1 MEILTVKNNKMD
13 YSTFKDVVF
22 YLFPTFYIL
31 ALVVMFCSA
40 LIALFVNLYTGN
52 IIGIATF
59 IIILLMVAATPL
71 IQSRMIAKKS
81 INQLN
86 DLHHTDVIFYDLVFD
101 ESKLTSIEYSSK
113 NEIPMKYKNIKKIL
127 ETKDVVIFI
136 SKAGYTIYFEKKN
149 ASIKE
154 IERLHAFFD
163 KQNITWRK
171 SIL

>member
-13 YSTFKDVVF
+13 YSTFKKVVF

-31 ALVVMFCSA
+31 LLVAMFCSA
-40 LIALFVNLYTGN
+40 LIALFINLYTGN
-52 IIGIATF
+52 IIGISTF
-59 IIILLMVAATPL
+59 IIILLMVATAPL

-149 ASIKE
+149 ASIEE

-163 KQNITWRK
+163 KQNIKWRK

>member
-1 MEILTVKNNKMD
+1 
-13 YSTFKDVVF
+13 
-22 YLFPTFYIL
+22 
-31 ALVVMFCSA
+31 
-40 LIALFVNLYTGN
+40 
-52 IIGIATF
+52 
-59 IIILLMVAATPL
+59 MVATAPL

-149 ASIKE
+149 ASSE
-154 IERLHAFFD
+154 DIERLHAFFD
-163 KQNITWRK
+163 KQNITWKK

>member
-1 MEILTVKNNKMD
+1 MEILTVQNNKMD
-13 YSTFKDVVF
+13 YSTFKKVVF

-31 ALVVMFCSA
+31 SLVAMFCSA
-40 LIALFVNLYTGN
+40 LIALFVNLYIGN

-59 IIILLMVAATPL
+59 IIILLLIAATPL

-81 INQLN
+81 INQIN

-149 ASIKE
+149 ASIE
-154 IERLHAFFD
+154 DIERLHAFFD
-163 KQNITWRK
+163 KQNIKWKK